1 MVLSHTERLWFL
13 YKSEGEPNR
22 VSITPSCISNMVKI
36 RTHEG
41 LCIQKKGLNYQR
53 LKTLVEKQE
62 SLC

>member
-13 YKSEGEPNR
+13 YKTEGEPKG
-22 VSITPSCISNMVKI
+22 VSINPSCISNMVKI
-36 RTHEG
+36 RTRDG
-41 LCIQKKGLNYQR
+41 LCIQRKCLNYQR